1 MSLPLRLSSRRDPPA
16 VPPTKPGIKPESVHL
31 LTEFVLNM
39 SLSSEGDNDVTPLYE
54 QYVNDGRLGEVER
67 QELMW
72 VFMSLQLKVA
82 GVPAG
87 A

>member
-1 MSLPLRLSSRRDPPA
+1 MSGSIR
-16 VPPTKPGIKPESVHL
+16 PESVHL

-39 SLSSEGDNDVTPLYE
+39 SLSAEGDNDVTPLYE
-54 QYVNDGRLGEVER
+54 QYVSDIRLGEIER

-72 VFMSLQLKVA
+72 VYMSLQLKTA
-82 GVPAG
+82 GVPGG